1 MSQTTTETEAI
12 DEYNAAC
19 DQERQALE
27 HLRLMRADL
36 ARAAEDYHLALVR
49 TALASDALRRAFG

>member
-1 MSQTTTETEAI
+1 MSQTTEAAAI

-19 DQERQALE
+19 EVERKALE

-36 ARAAEDYHLALVR
+36 AQAAEDYHLALVR
-49 TALASDALRRAFG
+49 TALASDNLRRAFG